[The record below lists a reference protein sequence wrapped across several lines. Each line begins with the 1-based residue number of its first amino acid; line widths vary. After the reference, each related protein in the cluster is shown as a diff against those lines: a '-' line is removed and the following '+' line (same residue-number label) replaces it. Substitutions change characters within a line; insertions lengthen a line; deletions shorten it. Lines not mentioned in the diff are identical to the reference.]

1 MEFLILAVG
10 LVKYT
15 LLSITDIATSH
26 GILVH
31 DANYLSLFSFFKS
44 KLPQLPFGFWCVCN
58 NFLTWNA
65 GIEL

>member
-44 KLPQLPFGFWCVCN
+44 KLPQLPFGF
-58 NFLTWNA
+58 
-65 GIEL
+65 